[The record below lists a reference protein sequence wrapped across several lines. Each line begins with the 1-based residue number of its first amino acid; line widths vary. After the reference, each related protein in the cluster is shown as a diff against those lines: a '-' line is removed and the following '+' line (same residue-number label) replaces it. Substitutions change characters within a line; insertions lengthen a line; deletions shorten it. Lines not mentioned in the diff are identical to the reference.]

1 MRFARLVAVGAVC
14 AAVLASAACGGGSGG
29 GSGATEMNMCN
40 FAGDLGTAIKNV
52 AQGFEKK
59 YNVHINWC
67 TGVGS
72 GSDNL
77 AKVVAAKNNQT
88 YDATLEDIQ
97 SQAQGSAEG
106 AWATLDPKIV
116 DTSHVYPSLK
126 AHNNDSVPIG
136 IITNDLYYNKD
147 TFAEHGWGPPTSYQD
162 LLDPKY
168 CNQVGILDIGQSYG
182 LYTILGLGG
191 LTKANAAANNL
202 EPAFQAGLGKL
213 AAAKGCFPTL
223 EASSGGL
230 EQKMQTGQYAIGTH
244 GSVRVLPL
252 IKKGAPLG
260 AVIPKEG
267 AFLTLS
273 FISPVK
279 NGPHPRLTQEFCN
292 YFLTE
297 EAQTQLMKTVYYGPT
312 VDTVKV
318 SDDLK
323 QLGVVTKEQ
332 IPDLVIPDVDVVTK
346 NRAKWTDDY
355 QRQLG

>member
-1 MRFARLVAVGAVC
+1 MRFARLAAVGTALITVM
-14 AAVLASAACGGGSGG
+14 ASAACAGSAGSGK
-29 GSGATEMNMCN
+29 TEMNMCN

-52 AQGFEKK
+52 ASGFEKQ

-77 AKVVAAKNNQT
+77 AKVVAAKGRQT
-88 YDATLEDIQ
+88 YDATLEDDQ

-106 AWATLDPKIV
+106 AWATVDPSV
-116 DTSHVYPSLK
+116 DQSHVYPSLK
-126 AHNNDSVPIG
+126 APNNDSVPIG

-147 TFAEHGWGPPTSYQD
+147 TFQKNGWAPPTSYQD

-168 CNQVGILDIGQSYG
+168 CNKVGILDIGQSYG
-182 LYTILGLGG
+182 LYTVLGLGG
-191 LTKANAAANNL
+191 LTQANSAGNNL
-202 EPAFQAGLGKL
+202 EGAFQSGLSKL
-213 AAAKGCFPTL
+213 AAAKACFPTL
-223 EASSGGL
+223 ESSSGGL

-279 NGPHPRLTQEFCN
+279 NGPHPQLTQQFLN
-292 YFLTE
+292 YFMTQQ
-297 EAQTQLMKTVYYGPT
+297 AQTQLMNTVYYGPT
-312 VDTVKV
+312 IDTVKV
-318 SDDLK
+318 PDDLK
-323 QLGVVTKEQ
+323 QLGVVTSDQ
-332 IPDLVIPDVDVVTK
+332 IPDLVNPDTSIVTK
-346 NRAKWTDDY
+346 NRKQWTDEY